1 VANSRG
7 GSHYFDRS
15 DDDPLTDSPAIA
27 DSTGTQSLVELVV
40 FDFDGVFT
48 DNAVWVREDGVELV
62 RCSRADGLGIA
73 RLREF
78 GISML
83 VLSTEENPVV
93 TARCQKLGLP
103 VEQGV
108 ADKGTRLRQL
118 LSDRGVDPE
127 RVVYLGNDVNDAG
140 CLRLVGLPVI
150 VADAHP
156 SVASLARIVLKTAG
170 GHGAVRELCDAI
182 VEGTIPTASDRD
194 FGSIER
200 DQQ

>member
-1 VANSRG
+1 M
-7 GSHYFDRS
+7 
-15 DDDPLTDSPAIA
+15 SPA
-27 DSTGTQSLVELVV
+27 STDIRSLVELVV

-78 GISML
+78 GIAML

-93 TARCQKLGLP
+93 TARCEKLGLP

-108 ADKGTRLRQL
+108 ADKGAHLAEL
-118 LSDRGVDPE
+118 LSSRNIDPE

-150 VADAHP
+150 VADAHS
-156 SVASLARIVLKTAG
+156 SVASLARIVLRTSG

-182 VEGTIPTASDRD
+182 VDGTIPTSSDQD
-194 FGSIER
+194 FGSLDR
-200 DQQ
+200 GRR